1 MKIHPPTARG
11 LRDTAAFSLMEVTIS
26 MGVLGLAVSI
36 LFNGLTTG
44 FFTIRMAREN
54 LRATQIMLEKAETL
68 RLYSWSQITNT
79 TYIEREFTVP
89 YDPNSTSGKGAVY
102 TGTIEIEPADM
113 SADYSDDLKQVTI
126 RVSWK
131 TGGLSR
137 TREFRSLVSRHGM
150 QDYIYGL

>member
-1 MKIHPPTARG
+1 MIIHLPTARRFRRAG
-11 LRDTAAFSLMEVTIS
+11 AFSLMEVTIS

-68 RLYSWSQITNT
+68 RLYSWNQITNT
-79 TYIEREFTVP
+79 AYIKREFTVP
-89 YDPNSTSGKGAVY
+89 YDPNSTSGKGAIY
-102 TGTIEIEPADM
+102 SGTIEIEPADL
-113 SADYSDDLKQVTI
+113 SADYSDDLKLVTI

-137 TREFRSLVSRHGM
+137 SREFRSLVSRHGM
-150 QDYIYGL
+150 QDYIYGM

>member
-1 MKIHPPTARG
+1 LRG
-11 LRDTAAFSLMEVTIS
+11 TGAFSLMEVTIS

-68 RLYSWSQITNT
+68 RLYSWNQITNT
-79 TYIEREFTVP
+79 TYIKRDFTVP
-89 YDPNSTSGKGAVY
+89 YDPNSTNGKGAIY
-102 TGTIEIEPADM
+102 AGTIEIEPADI
-113 SADYSDDLKQVTI
+113 SADYSDDLKLVTI
-126 RVSWK
+126 RVAWK

-137 TREFRSLVSRHGM
+137 SREFRSLVSRHGM

>member
-1 MKIHPPTARG
+1 MKIHLPTARR
-11 LRDTAAFSLMEVTIS
+11 LRGTAAFSLIEVTIS

-68 RLYSWSQITNT
+68 RLYSWNQITNT
-79 TYIEREFTVP
+79 AYIKREFTVP
-89 YDPNSTSGKGAVY
+89 YDPNSTNAKGAVY

-126 RVSWK
+126 RVAWK

-137 TREFRSLVSRHGM
+137 SREFHSLVSRRGM
-150 QDYIYGL
+150 QDYIYGD

>member
-1 MKIHPPTARG
+1 
-11 LRDTAAFSLMEVTIS
+11 
-26 MGVLGLAVSI
+26 VLGLAVSI

-68 RLYSWSQITNT
+68 RLYSWNQITNT
-79 TYIEREFTVP
+79 TYIKRDFTVP
-89 YDPNSTSGKGAVY
+89 YDPNSTNGKGAIY
-102 TGTIEIEPADM
+102 AGTIEIEPADI
-113 SADYSDDLKQVTI
+113 SADYSDDLKLVTI

-137 TREFRSLVSRHGM
+137 SREFRSLVSRHGM
-150 QDYIYGL
+150 QDYIYGM